1 MLEFNASIVG
11 RELPIGLGVVFVTIR
26 FPGSD
31 FGLKLLPV
39 GDAPAEAL

>member
-11 RELPIGLGVVFVTIR
+11 RDPPIGLGVAFVTVS

-31 FGLKLLPV
+31 FCLNSLRKNRKI
-39 GDAPAEAL
+39 